1 MEHALIFKVC
11 LSYLYGPLILL
22 KCNNCLENKIV
33 ILFNGDF
40 FFAKFFPADIPHFV
54 NKFHFFAGG
63 RTRSSTIRR
72 LQLDSFF

>member
-22 KCNNCLENKIV
+22 KCDNCLENKIV

-40 FFAKFFPADIPHFV
+40 F
-54 NKFHFFAGG
+54 
-63 RTRSSTIRR
+63 S
-72 LQLDSFF
+72 QSFFQLIFHIFKINFTFLQEEGPGVVQSGDYSSIAFF